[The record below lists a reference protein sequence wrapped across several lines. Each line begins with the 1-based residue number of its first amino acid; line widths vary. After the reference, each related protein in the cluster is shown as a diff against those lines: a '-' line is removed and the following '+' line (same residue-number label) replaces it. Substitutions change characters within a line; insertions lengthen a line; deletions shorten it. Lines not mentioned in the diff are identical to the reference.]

1 MFRSDAFFAVDDPDV
16 PVRDADEDDFNAE
29 DDETVPPSGPVAAED
44 RGHGQGEDG
53 HQLDEDVQGRARGI
67 LERITDGV
75 ADDARLVRVRL
86 LATVNLFV
94 FDVLLGV
101 VPSTASIGHHDG
113 KHETGGNSTSEET
126 TEGLGANEQTDRDRG
141 HDGKDAR
148 KQHFVDGSLG
158 AHLDARHVVALDT
171 LLAFEET
178 RNVTELALDFD
189 DDRTGSLTDGKH
201 GEGGEEE
208 RQHGTEDDAREDV
221 RVGEEHGISQAAG
234 AARAGTGERNILD
247 VGVHQRKGSQDGGAD
262 GETLTG
268 GGGGVTEGIEL
279 VGALTDFFR
288 NIRGHFGNTASV
300 VGNRAVGIGGE
311 SDAKGGQHTDSGD
324 GDTVQAS
331 GASAGNVVAGQ
342 DSRDNDDSRREDGDH
357 TNAETLD
364 DDSRGTTSRTG
375 VGDGLGRAV
384 RVGGAEFS
392 GFTDEDTGDETND
405 DAAKVSVAEVVAVEE
420 DLNARDGQD
429 NHEDGGRVDTTVEG
443 MEKVRL
449 GSIVLGGDGPEAD
462 DGGEDTE
469 ASDPERQRQFAVV
482 RGKSGARNDGTAE
495 GLEKISTHTGDITN
509 IITNVVRNGGRVAGI
524 IFRNVGFNLTDKI
537 GADVGSLGVDTT
549 GDTREECDGGGTETE
564 TREVTDGITHVD
576 DRTREG
582 YRRTIGSIPSLDN
595 AAVLRGGKDVEED
608 GQTKDTVRDNGE
620 AHDGTTGER
629 DLESLVQARARGFH
643 GLDVGL
649 RRNLHASPA
658 GARGERGADEEAEHG
673 LPATLLGRREDDVAG
688 DGVNRVFRL
697 AFQNTNDERRYSRD
711 ERKQVGVLSLEEADG
726 TRRNL
731 FSDEELIARA
741 RRGLVHAHHEHENH
755 TERQDT
761 AEERHRGDDKR
772 RDVLMRVED
781 SHLECS
787 N

>member
-1 MFRSDAFFAVDDPDV
+1 MFRSDALFAVDDPDV

-29 DDETVPPSGPVAAED
+29 DDETVPPGGPVAAED

-53 HQLDEDVQGRARGI
+53 HQLDENVQGRARGV
-67 LERITDGV
+67 LERITDSV
-75 ADDARLVRVRL
+75 ADDARLVGVRL

-101 VPSTASIGHHDG
+101 VPSTASVGHHDG
-113 KHETGGNSTSEET
+113 KHETRGNGTSEET
-126 TEGLGANEQTDRDRG
+126 TERLGADEQTDRDRG
-141 HDGKDAR
+141 HDGEDAR
-148 KQHFVDGSLG
+148 EQHFVDGSLG
-158 AHLDARHVVALDT
+158 AHLDASHVVALDT
-171 LLAFEET
+171 FLAFEET

-221 RVGEEHGISQAAG
+221 RVGEEHGLSQAAG
-234 AARAGTGERNILD
+234 AAIARERNILN
-247 VGVHQRKGSQDGGAD
+247 VGVHQGKGSQDGGAD

-279 VGALTDFFR
+279 VGALTNFFR
-288 NIRGHFGNTASV
+288 NIRGHFGDTAGV

-311 SDAKGGQHTDSGD
+311 SDTEGGQHTNSGD

-331 GASAGNVVAGQ
+331 GVSASNVVAGQ

-364 DDSRGTTSRTG
+364 DDSRGTTSRTS

-384 RVGGAEFS
+384 RVGRAEFS

-405 DAAKVSVAEVVAVEE
+405 DAAKVSVAEVGTVEE
-420 DLNARDGQD
+420 NLNARDGQD
-429 NHEDGGRVDTTVEG
+429 NHEDGGRVDATVEG
-443 MEKVRL
+443 VEKVRL

-469 ASDPERQRQFAVV
+469 ASDPERQRQFSVV
-482 RGKSGARNDGTAE
+482 GGESGASNDGTAE

-509 IITNVVRNGGRVAGI
+509 VVTNVVGDGGRVAGI

-537 GADVGSLGVDTT
+537 GADVSGLGVDTT
-549 GDTREECDGGGTETE
+549 GDTRKEGNGGGAETE
-564 TREVTDGITHVD
+564 TREVTNGITHVD
-576 DRTREG
+576 DRTGHRATVG
-582 YRRTIGSIPSLDN
+582 TSDN

-608 GQTKDTVRDNGE
+608 GQTEDTVRDDGE

-649 RRNLHASPA
+649 RCNLHASPA
-658 GARGERGADEEAEHG
+658 SARGERGADEEAEHG
-673 LPATLLGRREDDVAG
+673 LPATLLGRRIDVVAQ
-688 DGVNRVFRL
+688 GVHRRFRL
-697 AFQNTNDERRYSRD
+697 AFQNTNDERRDSGD
-711 ERKQVGVLSLEEADG
+711 ERKQVAVLSLEEANG
-726 TRRNL
+726 ARRNL
-731 FSDEELIARA
+731 FGDEELIARA

-755 TERQDT
+755 AERQDT
-761 AEERHRGDDKR
+761 AQERHRGDDKR
-772 RDVLMRVED
+772 RDVLIRVED